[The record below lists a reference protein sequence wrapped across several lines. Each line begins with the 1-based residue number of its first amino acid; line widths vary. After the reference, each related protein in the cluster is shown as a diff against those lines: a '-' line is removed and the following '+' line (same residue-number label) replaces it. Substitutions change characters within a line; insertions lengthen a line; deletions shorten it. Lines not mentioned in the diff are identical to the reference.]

1 MKKAII
7 TYENLSVSSGYQSYN
22 QYLTSTS
29 TLYYSEKLI
38 LTVLSTTF
46 SCSCLKFDIHYSSLH
61 RKRPL
66 EGEDEDACD
75 QPPMANTRAPLPHL
89 QHEKQRRTG
98 ENGGKNAQKRGN
110 TLILESK
117 KMARFCQKT
126 MFFSEIFWFK

>member
-66 EGEDEDACD
+66 EGEDEDAVTSRRW
-75 QPPMANTRAPLPHL
+75 QTQELPYPICSM
-89 QHEKQRRTG
+89 KTTP
-98 ENGGKNAQKRGN
+98 NGRKWG
-110 TLILESK
+110 
-117 KMARFCQKT
+117 
-126 MFFSEIFWFK
+126 